1 MVSKIKSLRPGVAA
15 VVVLGAVFAVM
26 AAWTWRTWPD
36 VLVDFGREVYTAW
49 RISQGQTLYVDV
61 AWFNGPLSA
70 YFNGLLF
77 WVFGTGIMTLAG
89 ANMLI
94 LAGVTAVL
102 YWLLDRAW
110 GWVGAIV
117 GCLLLLTVFGFG
129 QLVAVGNYNFIS
141 PYSHE
146 LTHGLAL
153 ALAAMAM
160 AWRAI
165 EKPSLAWGGLAGIA
179 AGLCFLTKPEPVA
192 ALVVG
197 LFAMLLS
204 AGLTRR
210 EGWATAGTV
219 TALMAATAGL
229 VIVAAWSLLARAMT
243 SGDAW
248 HAVLGA
254 WTSVL
259 NPDLQ
264 QLPFYRQG
272 MGTLDTAKSLRA
284 LGAIGSWWTLGF
296 AGAAM
301 AAWSI
306 TCGKR
311 LNLLLGC
318 LAFWYVLA
326 GLLFVRD
333 DVEWLTVMRPLPMA
347 LLAAALVIAVARG
360 LRGENVRDVEAET
373 DDDATALRISLCVFS
388 LAMLGKMILN
398 ARVYHYGF
406 ALAMPGTAVL
416 AAMLTSGLPRWFE
429 ARSQAGAVMRGAA
442 IALVVVFIG
451 MHLTQTHAYLKRKN
465 VALGEGRDLIYADA
479 RGEVIKPLLDELTK
493 HVTVDQT
500 VAVMPEG
507 VMLNYLARRINPTPY
522 ISFMPPEVILFGEDD
537 MIMALHET
545 PPDYLLITHKPTAEY
560 GLPYFGRDYAQ
571 KLGLWINESYERVA
585 RYGDPPLMPGTT
597 FGIDVYRLKRPPG
610 SFQVQDAPAR

>member
-1 MVSKIKSLRPGVAA
+1 LFRG
-15 VVVLGAVFAVM
+15 
-26 AAWTWRTWPD
+26 
-36 VLVDFGREVYTAW
+36 FG
-49 RISQGQTLYVDV
+49 
-61 AWFNGPLSA
+61 P
-70 YFNGLLF
+70 
-77 WVFGTGIMTLAG
+77 GIMTLAW

-110 GWVGAIV
+110 GWVGALV

-129 QLVAVGNYNFIS
+129 QLVGVGNYNFIA

-165 EKPSLAWGGLAGIA
+165 EKPSLAWAGLAGIA
-179 AGLCFLTKPEPVA
+179 AGLCFLTKPEPMA
-192 ALVVG
+192 ALAMGMV
-197 LFAMLLS
+197 AMLLG

-210 EGWATAGTV
+210 GGWGTAGAA
-219 TALMAATAGL
+219 TALMAATTVL
-229 VIVAAWSLLARAMT
+229 VIVAAWSLLARTMT
-243 SGDAW
+243 PGDAW

-272 MGTLDTAKSLRA
+272 MGTLETAKSLRA
-284 LGAIGSWWTLGF
+284 LSAMGSWWALGF
-296 AGAAM
+296 AGAAL
-301 AAWSI
+301 AAW
-306 TCGKR
+306 TMACGKR

-318 LAFWYVLA
+318 LAFWYALVTLVI
-326 GLLFVRD
+326 FRD

-347 LLAAALVIAVARG
+347 LVVAIAAIAVARWR
-360 LRGENVRDVEAET
+360 RGERVEQVTSEAEH
-373 DDDATALRISLCVFS
+373 DATALRLGLCVFS

-398 ARVYHYGF
+398 TRVYHYGF
-406 ALAMPGTAVL
+406 ALAMPGTVVL
-416 AAMLTSGLPRWFE
+416 AAMLTGGLPRWFE
-429 ARSQAGAVMRGAA
+429 SRGRAGAMMRGAV
-442 IALVVVFIG
+442 IALVVVFAG
-451 MHLTQTHAYLKRKN
+451 MHLTQTHAYIKRKTIT
-465 VALGEGRDLIYADA
+465 LGQGRDMIYADA
-479 RGEVIKPLLDELTK
+479 RTEVIKPLLEELATN
-493 HVTVDQT
+493 VRPDQT
-500 VAVMPEG
+500 IAVMPEG

-560 GLPYFGRDYAQ
+560 GLPYFGRDYAM
-571 KLGLWINESYERVA
+571 KLGLWINENYERAA
-585 RYGDPPLMPGTT
+585 RYGDPPLMRGST

-610 SFQVQDAPAR
+610 SFRIQDAPAR